1 MNIIYIGMSGIRAAN
16 QSLLAAS
23 QNTAN
28 IATGGYS
35 RRGVLLST
43 GLTGGVDASGLLR
56 LNESYKTQQ
65 LWQAAGQYGRYD
77 AAQTYFDQLEA
88 LFGGNPVDGK
98 TQANDLGFG
107 KFIGALETASGDPG
121 DSVLRNGVI
130 DAANSMTKQFN
141 NMRSV
146 LTNQLR
152 SIEQQRVTTVEQ
164 VNGLAKTVA
173 ELNGKIA
180 AGQASGADVSA
191 LMDQRD
197 AAVDDL
203 SRFAGVR
210 VVQQANGSVD
220 VSMANGQPLVVGA
233 QAGKIELGRDAAG
246 QQTLSLTFGS
256 QVMPLRAASLGGELL
271 GLAEFEEEVL
281 RPQMEALRTLAVRT
295 AELIND
301 QLTQGFDMNG
311 NPGKPLLT
319 YDAATGLLG
328 VDPSVKPEELGFSG
342 DPANPGDNSNLL
354 ALVEIGS
361 TSVDLPGIGDV
372 SLGNAFATMMGK
384 VGAASQQ
391 NKQAKGAAEAVRGQA
406 ELDWYSVS
414 GVDRDEEVM
423 NMLRFKDM
431 YNANMKVIA
440 VASELFE
447 TTLNS
452 L

>member
-28 IATGGYS
+28 IATAGYS

-107 KFIGALETASGDPG
+107 KFIGALEAASGDPG

-256 QVMPLRAASLGGELL
+256 IVMPMPAARVGRELL
-271 GLAEFEEEVL
+271 GLV
-281 RPQMEALRTLAVRT
+281 
-295 AELIND
+295 
-301 QLTQGFDMNG
+301 
-311 NPGKPLLT
+311 
-319 YDAATGLLG
+319 
-328 VDPSVKPEELGFSG
+328 
-342 DPANPGDNSNLL
+342 
-354 ALVEIGS
+354 
-361 TSVDLPGIGDV
+361 
-372 SLGNAFATMMGK
+372 
-384 VGAASQQ
+384 
-391 NKQAKGAAEAVRGQA
+391 
-406 ELDWYSVS
+406 
-414 GVDRDEEVM
+414 
-423 NMLRFKDM
+423 
-431 YNANMKVIA
+431 
-440 VASELFE
+440 
-447 TTLNS
+447 
-452 L
+452 